1 MRFLPHDAVD
11 EVLVSPPCLAGGGD
25 PRWITAALH
34 QADKWR
40 YDHMPLSP
48 YVHLVR
54 RDQQAELSLYPD
66 PDEPWWTILHAAT
79 GEHPA
84 WYARFTARIPVEILA
99 AFTDAL
105 TDPATPSV
113 EGDDPFEILHT
124 AGWLEH
130 SDLAASSPDGLQRA
144 ERADHGPWPGSW
156 FITTTL
162 PGDPGTVIWRAHL
175 SGDTPLPLIAALARA
190 LTDTRALR
198 RDPATL
204 PLFVRPHLQ
213 TVPAPP
219 YPDTGLDPLE
229 QRVQDLAARRP
240 HPAPAVSPHRREP
253 PPRRTR

>member
-1 MRFLPHDAVD
+1 MRFLPHDAAD

-34 QADKWR
+34 QADGWR

-48 YVHLVR
+48 YVHLIR

-84 WYARFTARIPVEILA
+84 WYARFTARVPVEILA
-99 AFTDAL
+99 VFTDTL
-105 TDPATPSV
+105 TAPTQVPAS
-113 EGDDPFEILHT
+113 DPFEILY
-124 AGWLEH
+124 AADWLEH
-130 SDLAASSPDGLQRA
+130 SDLTASSPDGLLRV

-162 PGDPGTVIWRAHL
+162 PNDSDTVIWRAHL
-175 SGDTPLPLIAALARA
+175 GGDTPLPLVSALTRA
-190 LTDTRALR
+190 LTEVTPLR
-198 RDPATL
+198 RDPAAI

-213 TVPAPP
+213 TVSAPP
-219 YPDTGLDPLE
+219 HSDTGLDPLE
-229 QRVQDLAARRP
+229 QRVQDLAARRAR
-240 HPAPAVSPHRREP
+240 PAPSVPPHRSEP
-253 PPRRTR
+253 PTRRTR